1 MGMGA
6 FWALPMSIIPKTVMG
21 TASGLINTAGQI
33 AGFVSPIVIGYLVQI
48 SGGSFNTAFMFLIA
62 GTVLSSAITV
72 SVREKKKTA
81 LAASAT

>member
-1 MGMGA
+1 
-6 FWALPMSIIPKTVMG
+6 
-21 TASGLINTAGQI
+21 
-33 AGFVSPIVIGYLVQI
+33 VIGYLVQI